1 MYIHECNEE
10 LSTAQHSTQHGTAR
24 HSTNAHATSE
34 RHNCVPPIP
43 NCAMHGG
50 VGLRAVFTHQ
60 HEHQHSQIWIL
71 LSRGWQSSRPCFCSM
86 PSIQHLAETQK
97 RRNDSET
104 IQKRFGRNG
113 LRRDKQ
119 KQTSQRIV
127 AIVVTGDGN
136 NDC

>member
-104 IQKRFGRNG
+104 IQKRFRNDSAEMG
-113 LRRDKQ
+113 CDG
-119 KQTSQRIV
+119 TSKNKRANELLQLW
-127 AIVVTGDGN
+127 
-136 NDC
+136 